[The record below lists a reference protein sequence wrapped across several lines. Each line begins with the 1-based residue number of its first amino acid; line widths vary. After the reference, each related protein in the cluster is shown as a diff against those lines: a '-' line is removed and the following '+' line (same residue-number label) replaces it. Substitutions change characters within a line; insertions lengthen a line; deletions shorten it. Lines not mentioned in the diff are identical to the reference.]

1 MTVETGIKFNLA
13 PCHPGEFLRTEVI
26 EEMGLSI
33 TEVAEI
39 LRVSHDEVSELVNCK
54 VSLTPEMALRFE
66 KGFGV
71 GMELMLR
78 LQAWYDT
85 VQMRARADEVQ
96 VERYQPVE

>member
-1 MTVETGIKFNLA
+1 MDI
-13 PCHPGEFLRTEVI
+13 I
-26 EEMGLSI
+26 Q
-33 TEVAEI
+33 VADV
-39 LRVSHDEVSELVNCK
+39 LKVSHDEVSDLVSCK

-71 GMELMLR
+71 GMEMMLR
-78 LQAWYDT
+78 IQAWYDT